1 MVAQTTYVF
10 STSMDVDPDK
20 EALFNE
26 VYDDEHV
33 PLLSKVPGVISVTRF
48 TTEPLT
54 ISMAGERKTIDVA
67 SEPKYTAVYEIESP
81 DVLTS
86 EAWAEAVD
94 KGRWATEVRPYTSN
108 RRMLLKKVIRSS
120 G

>member
-1 MVAQTTYVF
+1 MPVQTTYVF
-10 STSMDVDPDK
+10 STSMDVDPEK
-20 EALFNE
+20 EALFND
-26 VYDDEHV
+26 VYENEHV
-33 PLLSKVPGVISVTRF
+33 PLLSEVPGVISITRF
-48 TTEPLT
+48 TNEPLT

-86 EAWAEAVD
+86 KAWAEAVD

-108 RRMLLKKVIRSS
+108 RRLLLKKVISSS

>member
-1 MVAQTTYVF
+1 MAKTSRYPFMV
-10 STSMDVDPDK
+10 SMDVDADK

-33 PLLSKVPGVISVTRF
+33 PLLCKVPGVISVTRF

-54 ISMAGERKTIDVA
+54 ISMAGKRHTDAAEG
-67 SEPKYTAVYEIESP
+67 EPKYTAVYEIESP
-81 DVLTS
+81 EVLTS

-94 KGRWATEVRPYTSN
+94 QGRWATEVRPYTSN
-108 RRMLLKKVIRSS
+108 RRMLLQKVISSS